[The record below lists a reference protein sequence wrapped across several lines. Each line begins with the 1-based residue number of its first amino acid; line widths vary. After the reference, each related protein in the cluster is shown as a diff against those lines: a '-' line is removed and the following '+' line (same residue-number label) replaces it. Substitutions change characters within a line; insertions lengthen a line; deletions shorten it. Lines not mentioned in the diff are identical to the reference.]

1 MLAGI
6 VVIAG
11 AAAGVPALASVGV
24 ILGAL
29 ALAREAWFRRGLRG
43 LHYQRLLSTT
53 RCVQGDEVA
62 VTVSLWNRSLLPI
75 GRVTSDDQASH
86 DIRFRE
92 HSAGVSAVAGRP
104 LLSNVWTLL
113 PFERVERRFHLLA
126 DRRGRLVLGPVHLET
141 ADLFSGIAAAG
152 DVHMPGQLIVAPRSV
167 PIRQADGRPR
177 WSPVARP
184 ATGFP
189 EDPALVAGVRP
200 YQAGDPPRRIHWKA
214 TARTGQ
220 PSSKHYEAS
229 RQREVV
235 VVVDI
240 QTEPGRMPSGRHDP
254 DLVEAI
260 CVTAASLLRDGL
272 AGGVRCGL
280 AAAAYTHRPS
290 AQVRI
295 LPGTGVAQL
304 LALMDALGRASP
316 MASGPF
322 ESLLGGL
329 GRWLPQTTDLVVV
342 TGRAITPYVPIL
354 IRLRSLGFGIRVVVV
369 GQVAQ
374 ARAADG
380 RGAGF
385 RVSAADLTPDWRTA
399 DALALAG

>member
-1 MLAGI
+1 VLAGTI
-6 VVIAG
+6 AMAG
-11 AAAGVPALASVGV
+11 AVVGVPALTSVGV

-43 LHYQRLLSTT
+43 LHYQRSLSTT

-62 VTVSLWNRSLLPI
+62 VSVRVWNRSLLPI
-75 GRVTSDDQASH
+75 GRITTDDQASQ

-92 HSAGVSAVAGRP
+92 QSMGGPAATSRSA
-104 LLSNVWTLL
+104 LSNVWTLL

-141 ADLFSGIAAAG
+141 ADLFVGIAAAG
-152 DVHMPGQLIVAPRSV
+152 DIQMPGQLIVAPRSV
-167 PIRQADGRPR
+167 PVRQAGARSR

-184 ATGFP
+184 ASGFP
-189 EDPALVAGVRP
+189 EDPALVAGVRA
-200 YQAGDPPRRIHWKA
+200 YQPGDPPRRIHWKA
-214 TARTGQ
+214 TARTGT

-260 CVTAASLLRDGL
+260 CVTAASLLRHGL
-272 AGGVRCGL
+272 ANGVRCGL

-295 LPGTGVAQL
+295 LPGSGTGQL

-322 ESLLGGL
+322 ESLLGGVA
-329 GRWLPQTTDLVVV
+329 RWLPQPTDLVVV
-342 TGRAITPYVPIL
+342 TSRSVTPYMPIL
-354 IRLRSLGFGIRVVVV
+354 RRLRALGFGIRVVVV

-374 ARAADG
+374 ASAADA

-385 RVSAADLTPDWRTA
+385 RISAAALTPDWRTA